1 MVLYNYIS
9 IIFMEK
15 RGVYI
20 MEITSKTESV
30 VVKYEGHVAT
40 VMVNRPEVLNAL
52 DEPTL
57 KELLQKLKEV
67 AESSAHIVV
76 LCGNGRGF
84 SAGGDIKS
92 MLSSNDESKFDGI
105 MNTISEVVV
114 TLYTMPKLVISAI
127 HGPTAGLGLSI
138 ALTADYV
145 MADISSVIA
154 MNFIGIALI
163 PDGGGHFFLQKR
175 VGENMTKQI
184 IWEGKKLSATEA
196 LDIGLIDEVIGEDF
210 QTAVKQKINEWSQK
224 PIKAMIQTKQILCE
238 VNRSNL
244 EQTLQLEKRGQYAM
258 RQTADHKEGI
268 AAFLE
273 KRLPSI

>member
-1 MVLYNYIS
+1 
-9 IIFMEK
+9 
-15 RGVYI
+15 
-20 MEITSKTESV
+20 
-30 VVKYEGHVAT
+30 
-40 VMVNRPEVLNAL
+40 
-52 DEPTL
+52 
-57 KELLQKLKEV
+57 
-67 AESSAHIVV
+67 
-76 LCGNGRGF
+76 
-84 SAGGDIKS
+84 

-210 QTAVKQKINEWSQK
+210 QTAVKQKLMN
-224 PIKAMIQTKQILCE
+224 
-238 VNRSNL
+238 
-244 EQTLQLEKRGQYAM
+244 G
-258 RQTADHKEGI
+258 HKTD
-268 AAFLE
+268 
-273 KRLPSI
+273 

>member
-1 MVLYNYIS
+1 MR
-9 IIFMEK
+9 E
-15 RGVYI
+15 
-20 MEITSKTESV
+20 
-30 VVKYEGHVAT
+30 
-40 VMVNRPEVLNAL
+40 RPW
-52 DEPTL
+52 
-57 KELLQKLKEV
+57 
-67 AESSAHIVV
+67 
-76 LCGNGRGF
+76 F

-145 MADISSVIA
+145 MADISSIIA

-184 IWEGKKLSATEA
+184 IWEGKKLSASEA

-210 QTAVKQKINEWSQK
+210 QTAVKQKISEWSQ
-224 PIKAMIQTKQILCE
+224 
-238 VNRSNL
+238 NRL
-244 EQTLQLEKRGQYAM
+244 KR
-258 RQTADHKEGI
+258 
-268 AAFLE
+268 
-273 KRLPSI
+273 

>member
-1 MVLYNYIS
+1 
-9 IIFMEK
+9 MEVK
-15 RGVYI
+15 
-20 MEITSKTESV
+20 SKAESV
-30 VVKYEGHVAT
+30 VVKYEGRVAT
-40 VMVNRPEVLNAL
+40 IMMNRPEVLNAL

-57 KELLQKLKEV
+57 KELLAKLKEV
-67 AESSAHIVV
+67 AESSVHIVV

-92 MLSSNDESKFDGI
+92 MLSSNDESKFESI
-105 MNTISEVVV
+105 MNTISEIVV

-145 MADISSVIA
+145 LADISSIIA

-175 VGENMTKQI
+175 LGENMAKQI
-184 IWEGKKLSATEA
+184 IWEGKKLPATEA
-196 LDIGLIDEVIGEDF
+196 LELGLIDEVIGENF
-210 QTAVKQKINEWSQK
+210 QGAVKQKINEWLQK
-224 PIKAMIQTKQILCE
+224 PIKSMIQTKQIFCE
-238 VNRSNL
+238 VNRSSL

-258 RQTADHKEGI
+258 RRTADHKEGI
-268 AAFLE
+268 TAFLE
-273 KRLPSI
+273 KRPPAFKGE

>member
-1 MVLYNYIS
+1 MTVS
-9 IIFMEK
+9 
-15 RGVYI
+15 
-20 MEITSKTESV
+20 SKAESV
-30 VVKYEGHVAT
+30 IVKYEGRIAT
-40 VMVNRPEVLNAL
+40 IMLNRPQVLNAL
-52 DEPTL
+52 DEQTL

-67 AESSAHIVV
+67 AASSVHIVV

-92 MLSSNDESKFDGI
+92 MLSSGDESAFEGI
-105 MNTISEVVV
+105 MNTISEIIVA
-114 TLYTMPKLVISAI
+114 LYTMPKLVISAI

-145 MADISSVIA
+145 MADISSIIA

-175 VGENMTKQI
+175 LGEHVAKEI

-196 LDIGLIDEVIGEDF
+196 LEIGMIDEVIGENF
-210 QTAVKQKINEWSQK
+210 QDAVKQKINEWLQK
-224 PIKAMIQTKQILCE
+224 PIGAMIQTKQILAE
-238 VNRSNL
+238 VNRSSL

-258 RQTADHKEGI
+258 RKTADHKEGI
-268 AAFLE
+268 TAFLE
-273 KRLPSI
+273 KRVPVFKGE

>member
-1 MVLYNYIS
+1 MTVS
-9 IIFMEK
+9 
-15 RGVYI
+15 
-20 MEITSKTESV
+20 SKAESV
-30 VVKYEGHVAT
+30 IVKYEGRIAT
-40 VMVNRPEVLNAL
+40 IMLNRPQVLNAL
-52 DEPTL
+52 DEQTL

-67 AESSAHIVV
+67 AASSVHIVV

-92 MLSSNDESKFDGI
+92 MLVSGDESAFEGI
-105 MNTISEVVV
+105 MNTISEIIV

-145 MADISSVIA
+145 MADSSSIIA

-175 VGENMTKQI
+175 LGEHMAKEI
-184 IWEGKKLSATEA
+184 IWEGKKLPATEA
-196 LDIGLIDEVIGEDF
+196 LEIGMIDEVIGENF
-210 QTAVKQKINEWSQK
+210 QDAVKQKINEWLQK
-224 PIKAMIQTKQILCE
+224 PIGAMIQTKQILAE
-238 VNRSNL
+238 VNRSSL

-258 RQTADHKEGI
+258 RKTVDHKEGI
-268 AAFLE
+268 TAFLE
-273 KRLPSI
+273 KRPPVFKGE